1 MTLYSLANLHASSY
15 KLLLYSAQQ
24 NSMDM
29 DLEIIFI
36 DREEGNNLKLPT
48 ETINNSCVEGLS
60 M

>member
-36 DREEGNNLKLPT
+36 DREEGNNPKLPT
-48 ETINNSCVEGLS
+48 KTINNS
-60 M
+60 